1 MDARI
6 PRGKTVAREYLRAFL
21 EPDTYNLVGNT
32 TALMGFLWGLPVPIL
47 FCAFDM
53 WLSRYDSVV
62 RCLAE
67 HPIHYFFLIHPVL
80 FSFVFGA
87 FGTVRRHKDAQIL
100 RLVDGL
106 EANVAELGAANERLR
121 ELDQLKAQF
130 VANVTHDLKTPLV
143 AIRGYNETILEGRFG
158 PVTDK
163 QRGGLEVS
171 VRNIDRLQRMIEA
184 LLDFERIE
192 AGALRLQ
199 MSEFDL
205 GPLIE
210 SSLEAVRPQLEDK
223 GLLLQGRRAD
233 GVFVRADRDR
243 IGRVL
248 QNLLSN
254 AVKYTP
260 PGAAVGVEVETDPAR
275 GRARVT
281 VWDRGVGIPA
291 SAQKFLFTRFWRAEG
306 ASRRRHGGTGLG
318 LSIVKGILDAH
329 QIPIE
334 IESAEGSG
342 TKVSFEL
349 PVAQAAELPVG
360 QPAKGGKP

>member
-6 PRGKTVAREYLRAFL
+6 PRGKTVAREYLRAFR
-21 EPDTYNLVGNT
+21 EPETYNLLGNT
-32 TALMGFLWGLPVPIL
+32 TALVGFLWGLPVPIL

-67 HPIHYFFLIHPVL
+67 HPVHYFFLMHPVL
-80 FSFVFGA
+80 FAFVFGA
-87 FGTVRRHKDAQIL
+87 FGTVRRHKDAEIL

-106 EANVAELGAANERLR
+106 HANVSELAAANEQLR

-143 AIRGYNETILEGRFG
+143 AIRGYNESILEGRFG
-158 PVTDK
+158 PVTEK

-171 VRNIDRLQRMIEA
+171 VRNIDRLHRMIEA

-192 AGALRLQ
+192 AGALQLQ
-199 MSEFDL
+199 RADFDL

-223 GLLLQGRRAD
+223 GLSFEGRRTS
-233 GVFVRADRDR
+233 GVLVRADRER
-243 IGRVL
+243 IGCVL

-260 PGAAVGVEVETDPAR
+260 PGAAIGVDVEADRAR

-291 SAQKFLFTRFWRAEG
+291 AAQRFLFTRFWRAEG
-306 ASRRRHGGTGLG
+306 TSRRRPSGTGLG
-318 LSIVKGILDAH
+318 LSIVKGILEAH
-329 QIPIE
+329 ESPIH
-334 IESAEGSG
+334 IESAEGAG
-342 TKVSFEL
+342 TRVSFEL
-349 PVAQAAELPVG
+349 LMAQAAELPAEEL
-360 QPAKGGKP
+360 AKGGKP